1 MDKSN
6 EMFELMTKMYSEMQ
20 EGFSSVNQR
29 LDKVESRLDTVE
41 NKLNSVETEVTK
53 TNITIE
59 NDIKPKIEALFDGYK
74 QNTEAINLLSDKID
88 DLQADI
94 NNLTIRTLKNENNI
108 INFSKV
114 IKINNRDAQ

>member
-114 IKINNRDAQ
+114 IKSNNRDAQ